1 MSREITQEDKDYLWS
16 LMPTWVKK
24 VPSKN
29 QSWDPTFYG
38 TLSREGDL
46 TVHNKVIQLL
56 NQNKEKQRKT
66 KMSKEHLDDIKY
78 VHKNLMEGLKL
89 PPIKMSKEID
99 YIKIVNNLNEFV
111 NDKQGDDY
119 IINFSYTTNGWY
131 HCIEW
136 DRLLLWDSETDGR
149 EWIEDENDYEDLE
162 EYIKKE
168 FNNYCDTLNTLRL

>member
-1 MSREITQEDKDYLWS
+1 
-16 LMPTWVKK
+16 
-24 VPSKN
+24 
-29 QSWDPTFYG
+29 
-38 TLSREGDL
+38 
-46 TVHNKVIQLL
+46 
-56 NQNKEKQRKT
+56 
-66 KMSKEHLDDIKY
+66 
-78 VHKNLMEGLKL
+78 
-89 PPIKMSKEID
+89 MSKEID

-119 IINFSYTTNGWY
+119 IISFSYTTNGWY

-149 EWIEDENDYEDLE
+149 EWIEDEDDYEDLE